1 MNGVG
6 LHMTR
11 AFAPQAAPTR
21 RSSLSK
27 MPNAGSDASASS
39 PIASTALLEVS
50 NGQG

>member
-27 MPNAGSDASASS
+27 MPNGGVDRPTMAGKE
-39 PIASTALLEVS
+39 T
-50 NGQG
+50 GQ

>member
-27 MPNAGSDASASS
+27 MPNAQ
-39 PIASTALLEVS
+39 
-50 NGQG
+50 GQVLTRSEAEGQ

>member
-27 MPNAGSDASASS
+27 MPNAQGEHS
-39 PIASTALLEVS
+39 PGATAE
-50 NGQG
+50 GRP